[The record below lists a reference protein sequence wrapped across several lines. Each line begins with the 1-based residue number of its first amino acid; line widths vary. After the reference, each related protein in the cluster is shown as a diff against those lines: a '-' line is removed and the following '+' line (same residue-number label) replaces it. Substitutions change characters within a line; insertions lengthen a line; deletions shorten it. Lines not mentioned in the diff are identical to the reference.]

1 MIRKQAM
8 HPPAGASRAAR
19 TAAPPS
25 PVQGRPAAA
34 LPVVPGGSGAQP
46 KYPVLNGKGEIHR
59 SVELT
64 LKRVEFSRARRFL
77 LNLRIE
83 DEDRQIVEAIR
94 DLPIEIQ
101 DAKTLERVLLQLN
114 VALKTKD

>member
-1 MIRKQAM
+1 M
-8 HPPAGASRAAR
+8 HAPGAASPARPAPVAPARPASPP
-19 TAAPPS
+19 P
-25 PVQGRPAAA
+25 QPAAA
-34 LPVVPGGSGAQP
+34 APAATAGAGGSSSHP

-64 LKRVEFSRARRFL
+64 LKRGEFSRARRFL

-83 DEDRQIVEAIR
+83 DEDRQVVEAIR

-114 VALKTKD
+114 VALKSKD

>member
-1 MIRKQAM
+1 VQ
-8 HPPAGASRAAR
+8 PA
-19 TAAPPS
+19 
-25 PVQGRPAAA
+25 V
-34 LPVVPGGSGAQP
+34 SGAQA

-64 LKRVEFSRARRFL
+64 LKRGEFTRARRFL

-83 DEDRQIVEAIR
+83 DEDRQVVEAIR

-101 DAKTLERVLLQLN
+101 TRRASS
-114 VALKTKD
+114 AFCCS